1 MKYVVVGGA
10 GFIGSN
16 IVDKLI
22 EQDHKVVVVDNL
34 STGKKENISY
44 VGHLKRNVK
53 LCEIDISDTSES
65 ESLVEAMKGA
75 DTVFLLAAKAR
86 VQPSIEEPVEYEQNN
101 TIGTLNVLKCASDAG
116 VRRVVYS
123 ASSSA
128 YGDTDKLPS
137 VESDPVNPLSPYGA
151 QKYYG
156 EVMCRM
162 FSQVYGIETVS
173 LRYFNIYG
181 ERQNVGGAYAMV
193 IGIFVDQLLK
203 GGPMTIRGDGE
214 QRRDFTYVGDVVN
227 ANILA
232 SQSEKVGKGEVI
244 NIGNGDNRSINE
256 IADMVGGDRVNIDPV
271 IEPKA
276 TLANNSLAEKLLG
289 WKPTQNIEE
298 WIPKYKKDIGLFDE
312 DNNDENNIWG
322 YETGGEG

>member
-10 GFIGSN
+10 GFIGSH
-16 IVDKLI
+16 IVDKLV
-22 EQDHKVVVVDNL
+22 EQNHEVVIIDNL
-34 STGKKENISY
+34 STGKMENVNPKASVEY
-44 VGHLKRNVK
+44 
-53 LCEIDISDTSES
+53 IDISNVNECPNM
-65 ESLVEAMKGA
+65 VEIMSGA
-75 DTVFLLAAKAR
+75 DALFLLAAKAR
-86 VQPSIEEPVEYEQNN
+86 VQPSIENPVEYEMNN

-128 YGDTDKLPS
+128 YGNTEKLPS
-137 VESDPVNPLSPYGA
+137 VESDPINPMSPYGA

-156 EVMCRM
+156 EVMCKM
-162 FSQVYGIETVS
+162 FSEVYGLETVS

-193 IGIFVDQLLK
+193 IGIFADQKLR
-203 GGPMTIRGDGE
+203 GEVMTINGDGE

-244 NIGNGDNRSINE
+244 NIGNGDNRSIND
-256 IADMVGGDRVNIDPV
+256 IADMIGGERIHREPV
-271 IEPKA
+271 IEPKE
-276 TLANNSLAEKLLG
+276 TLADNSLAEELLG
-289 WKPTQNIEE
+289 WKPTQNIED
-298 WIPKYKKDIGLFDE
+298 WVPGYKKELGLDV
-312 DNNDENNIWG
+312 
-322 YETGGEG
+322 

>member
-16 IVDKLI
+16 IVDKLV
-22 EQDHKVVVVDNL
+22 EKDHEVVIIDNL
-34 STGKKENISY
+34 STGKIENVNPKVRIEY
-44 VGHLKRNVK
+44 
-53 LCEIDISDTSES
+53 IDISDTEQSKNMIEVMS
-65 ESLVEAMKGA
+65 GA

-86 VQPSIEEPVEYEQNN
+86 VQPSIENPVEYETNN

-128 YGDTDKLPS
+128 YGNTENLPS
-137 VESDPVNPLSPYGA
+137 KESDPVNPLSPYGA

-156 EVMCRM
+156 EVMCKM
-162 FSQVYGIETVS
+162 FSEVYGLETVS

-203 GGPMTIRGDGE
+203 GEPMTIRGSGY

-227 ANILA
+227 ANLLA
-232 SQSEKVGKGEVI
+232 SMSMKVGKGEVI
-244 NIGNGDNRSINE
+244 NIGNGDNRSIND
-256 IADMVGGDRVNIDPV
+256 IADMIGGERVHIDPV
-271 IEPKA
+271 IEPRE
-276 TLANNSLAEKLLG
+276 TLADNSLAEELLG
-289 WKPTQNIEE
+289 WKPTQKIED
-298 WIPKYKKDIGLFDE
+298 WIPGYKKEMGLDV
-312 DNNDENNIWG
+312 
-322 YETGGEG
+322 

>member
-16 IVDKLI
+16 IVDKLV
-22 EQDHKVVVVDNL
+22 EQNHEVVIIDNL
-34 STGKKENISY
+34 STGKMENVNPKASVEY
-44 VGHLKRNVK
+44 
-53 LCEIDISDTSES
+53 IDICNVNECSAM
-65 ESLVEAMKGA
+65 VEIMSGA
-75 DTVFLLAAKAR
+75 DALFLLAAKAR
-86 VQPSIEEPVEYEQNN
+86 VQPSIENPVEYEINN

-128 YGDTDKLPS
+128 YGNTEKLPS
-137 VESDPVNPLSPYGA
+137 KESDPVNPLSPYGA

-156 EVMCRM
+156 EVMCKM
-162 FSQVYGIETVS
+162 FSEVYGLETVS

-193 IGIFVDQLLK
+193 IGIFVDQLLNGK
-203 GGPMTIRGDGE
+203 PMTIRGDGE

-232 SQSEKVGKGEVI
+232 SQSENVGNGEVI
-244 NIGNGDNRSINE
+244 NIGNGDNRSIND
-256 IADMVGGDRVNIDPV
+256 IADMIGGDRVNVDPV

-276 TLANNSLAEKLLG
+276 TLADNSKAEKLLG
-289 WKPTQNIEE
+289 WKPTQNIED
-298 WIPKYKKDIGLFDE
+298 WVPGYKKEMGLDV
-312 DNNDENNIWG
+312 
-322 YETGGEG
+322 

>member
-16 IVDKLI
+16 IVDKLV
-22 EQDHKVVVVDNL
+22 EQNHEVIIIDNL
-34 STGKKENISY
+34 STGKMENVNPKASVEY
-44 VGHLKRNVK
+44 
-53 LCEIDISDTSES
+53 IDISNVNECPNM
-65 ESLVEAMKGA
+65 VEIMSGA
-75 DTVFLLAAKAR
+75 DALFLLAAKAR
-86 VQPSIEEPVEYEQNN
+86 VQPSIENPVEYETNN

-128 YGDTDKLPS
+128 YGNTEKLPS
-137 VESDPVNPLSPYGA
+137 KESDPINPLSPYGA

-156 EVMCRM
+156 EVMCKM
-162 FSQVYGIETVS
+162 FSEVYGLETVS

-193 IGIFVDQLLK
+193 IGIFADQKLR
-203 GGPMTIRGDGE
+203 GEIMTINGDGE

-232 SQSEKVGKGEVI
+232 SQSENVGNGEVI
-244 NIGNGDNRSINE
+244 NIGNGDNRSIND
-256 IADMVGGDRVNIDPV
+256 IADMIGGERIHREPV
-271 IEPKA
+271 IEPKE
-276 TLANNSLAEKLLG
+276 TLADNSLAEKLLG
-289 WKPTQNIEE
+289 WKPTQNIED
-298 WIPKYKKDIGLFDE
+298 WVPGYKKELGLDV
-312 DNNDENNIWG
+312 
-322 YETGGEG
+322 

>member
-16 IVDKLI
+16 IVDKLV
-22 EQDHKVVVVDNL
+22 EQNHEVVIIDNL
-34 STGKKENISY
+34 STGKMENVNPRASVEY
-44 VGHLKRNVK
+44 
-53 LCEIDISDTSES
+53 IDICNENECSAM
-65 ESLVEAMKGA
+65 VEIMSGA
-75 DTVFLLAAKAR
+75 DALFLLAAKAR
-86 VQPSIEEPVEYEQNN
+86 VQPSIENPVEYEINN

-128 YGDTDKLPS
+128 YGNTEKLPS
-137 VESDPVNPLSPYGA
+137 KESDPVNPLSPYGA

-156 EVMCRM
+156 EVMCKM
-162 FSQVYGIETVS
+162 FSEVYGLETVS

-193 IGIFVDQLLK
+193 IGIFVDQLLNGK
-203 GGPMTIRGDGE
+203 PMTIRGDGE

-232 SQSEKVGKGEVI
+232 SQSENVGNGEVI
-244 NIGNGDNRSINE
+244 NIGNGDNRSIND
-256 IADMVGGDRVNIDPV
+256 IADMIGGDRVNVDPV

-276 TLANNSLAEKLLG
+276 TLADNSKAEELLG
-289 WKPTQNIEE
+289 WKPTQNIED
-298 WIPKYKKDIGLFDE
+298 WIPKYKKEMGLDV
-312 DNNDENNIWG
+312 
-322 YETGGEG
+322 

>member
-16 IVDKLI
+16 IVDKLV
-22 EQDHKVVVVDNL
+22 EQNHEVVVIDNL
-34 STGKKENISY
+34 STGKRENINP
-44 VGHLKRNVK
+44 KVK
-53 LCEIDISDTSES
+53 LEYIDISDPKQDKNMTE
-65 ESLVEAMKGA
+65 VMKGA
-75 DTVFLLAAKAR
+75 DSVFLLAAKAR
-86 VQPSIEEPVEYEQNN
+86 VQPSIEEPVEYEVNN

-128 YGDTDKLPS
+128 YGNTEKLPS

-156 EVMCRM
+156 EVMCKM
-162 FSQVYGIETVS
+162 FSEVYGLETVS

-203 GGPMTIRGDGE
+203 GEPMTIRGDGE

-232 SQSEKVGKGEVI
+232 SQSEKVGNGEVI

-256 IADMVGGDRVNIDPV
+256 IADMIGDNKVNVDPV
-271 IEPKA
+271 IEPPE
-276 TLANNSLAEKLLG
+276 TLADNSKARELLG
-289 WKPTQNIEE
+289 WEPKGNIDT
-298 WIPKYKKDIGLFDE
+298 WIPKYKKEMGLDV
-312 DNNDENNIWG
+312 
-322 YETGGEG
+322 

>member
-16 IVDKLI
+16 IVDKLV
-22 EQDHKVVVVDNL
+22 EQNHEVVIIDNL
-34 STGKKENISY
+34 STGKMENVNPRASVEY
-44 VGHLKRNVK
+44 
-53 LCEIDISDTSES
+53 IDICNENECSAM
-65 ESLVEAMKGA
+65 VEIMSGA
-75 DTVFLLAAKAR
+75 DALFLLAAKAR
-86 VQPSIEEPVEYEQNN
+86 VQPSIENPVEYETNN

-128 YGDTDKLPS
+128 YGNTEKLPS
-137 VESDPVNPLSPYGA
+137 KESDPVNPLSPYGA

-156 EVMCRM
+156 EVMCKM
-162 FSQVYGIETVS
+162 FSEVYGLETVS

-193 IGIFVDQLLK
+193 IGIFVDQLLNGK
-203 GGPMTIRGDGE
+203 PMTIRGDGE

-232 SQSEKVGKGEVI
+232 SQSEKVGNGEVI
-244 NIGNGDNRSINE
+244 NIGNGDNRSIND
-256 IADMVGGDRVNIDPV
+256 IADMIGGERIHREPV
-271 IEPKA
+271 IEPKE
-276 TLANNSLAEKLLG
+276 TLADNSLAEELLG
-289 WKPTQNIEE
+289 WKPTQNIED
-298 WIPKYKKDIGLFDE
+298 WVPGYKKELGLDV
-312 DNNDENNIWG
+312 
-322 YETGGEG
+322 

>member
-16 IVDKLI
+16 IVDKLV
-22 EQDHKVVVVDNL
+22 EQNHEVVIIDNL
-34 STGKKENISY
+34 STGKMENVNPKASVEY
-44 VGHLKRNVK
+44 
-53 LCEIDISDTSES
+53 IDISNVNECPNM
-65 ESLVEAMKGA
+65 VEIMSGA
-75 DTVFLLAAKAR
+75 DALFLLAAKAR
-86 VQPSIEEPVEYEQNN
+86 VQPSIENPVEYETNN

-128 YGDTDKLPS
+128 YGNTEKLPS

-156 EVMCRM
+156 EVMCKM
-162 FSQVYGIETVS
+162 FSEVYGLETVS

-193 IGIFVDQLLK
+193 IGIFVAQLLNGK
-203 GGPMTIRGDGE
+203 PMTIRGDGE

-244 NIGNGDNRSINE
+244 NIGNGDNRSIND
-256 IADMVGGDRVNIDPV
+256 IADMIGGERIHREPV
-271 IEPKA
+271 IEPKE
-276 TLANNSLAEKLLG
+276 TLADNSLAEKLLG
-289 WKPTQNIEE
+289 WKPTQNIED
-298 WIPKYKKDIGLFDE
+298 WVPGYKKELGLDV
-312 DNNDENNIWG
+312 
-322 YETGGEG
+322 

>member
-16 IVDKLI
+16 IVDKLV
-22 EQDHKVVVVDNL
+22 EQNHEVVVIDNL
-34 STGKKENISY
+34 STGKRENINP
-44 VGHLKRNVK
+44 KVK
-53 LCEIDISDTSES
+53 LEYIDISDPKQDKNMTE
-65 ESLVEAMKGA
+65 VMKGA
-75 DTVFLLAAKAR
+75 DSVFLLAAKAR
-86 VQPSIEEPVEYEQNN
+86 VQPSIENPVEYETNN

-128 YGDTDKLPS
+128 YGNTEKLPS

-156 EVMCRM
+156 EVMCKM
-162 FSQVYGIETVS
+162 FSEVYGLETVS

-193 IGIFVDQLLK
+193 IGIFVDQLLNGK
-203 GGPMTIRGDGE
+203 PMTITGNGE

-232 SQSEKVGKGEVI
+232 SQSENVGKGEVI

-256 IADMVGGDRVNIDPV
+256 LADMIGGDRVNVDPV

-276 TLANNSLAEKLLG
+276 TLADNSKAEKLLG
-289 WKPTQNIEE
+289 WKPTQNIED
-298 WIPKYKKDIGLFDE
+298 WIPKYKKDMGLDV
-312 DNNDENNIWG
+312 
-322 YETGGEG
+322 

>member
-10 GFIGSN
+10 GFIGSH
-16 IVDKLI
+16 IVDKLV
-22 EQDHKVVVVDNL
+22 EQNHEVIIIDNL
-34 STGKKENISY
+34 STGKMENVNPKASVEY
-44 VGHLKRNVK
+44 
-53 LCEIDISDTSES
+53 IDISNVNECPNM
-65 ESLVEAMKGA
+65 VEIMSGA
-75 DTVFLLAAKAR
+75 DALFLLAAKAR
-86 VQPSIEEPVEYEQNN
+86 VQPSIENPVEYETNN

-128 YGDTDKLPS
+128 YGNTEKLPS
-137 VESDPVNPLSPYGA
+137 KESDPVNPLSPYGA

-156 EVMCRM
+156 EVMCKM
-162 FSQVYGIETVS
+162 FSEVYGLETVS

-193 IGIFVDQLLK
+193 IGIFADQKLR
-203 GGPMTIRGDGE
+203 GEVMTINGDGE

-244 NIGNGDNRSINE
+244 NIGNGDNRSIND
-256 IADMVGGDRVNIDPV
+256 IADMIGGERIHREPV
-271 IEPKA
+271 IEPKE
-276 TLANNSLAEKLLG
+276 TLADNSLAEKLLG
-289 WKPTQNIEE
+289 WKPTQNIED
-298 WIPKYKKDIGLFDE
+298 WVPGYKKELGLDV
-312 DNNDENNIWG
+312 
-322 YETGGEG
+322 

>member
-22 EQDHKVVVVDNL
+22 EQNHEVVIIDNL
-34 STGKKENISY
+34 STGKM
-44 VGHLKRNVK
+44 GNVNPK
-53 LCEIDISDTSES
+53 ASIEYLDISNTKECPSMIEIMS
-65 ESLVEAMKGA
+65 GA

-86 VQPSIEEPVEYEQNN
+86 VQPSIENPVEYETNN

-128 YGDTDKLPS
+128 YGNTEKLPS
-137 VESDPVNPLSPYGA
+137 KESDPVNPLSPYGA

-156 EVMCRM
+156 EVMCKM
-162 FSQVYGIETVS
+162 FSEVYGLETVS

-193 IGIFVDQLLK
+193 IGIFVDQLLNGK
-203 GGPMTIRGDGE
+203 PMTIRGDGE

-232 SQSEKVGKGEVI
+232 SQSENVGNGEVI
-244 NIGNGDNRSINE
+244 NIGNGDNRSIND
-256 IADMVGGDRVNIDPV
+256 IADMIGGDKVNVEPV
-271 IEPKA
+271 IEPKE
-276 TLANNSLAEKLLG
+276 TLANNSLAEELLG
-289 WKPTQNIEE
+289 WKPTQNIED
-298 WIPKYKKDIGLFDE
+298 WIPKYKKEMGLDV
-312 DNNDENNIWG
+312 
-322 YETGGEG
+322 

>member
-16 IVDKLI
+16 IVDKLV
-22 EQDHKVVVVDNL
+22 EQNHEVVIIDNL
-34 STGKKENISY
+34 STGKMEN
-44 VGHLKRNVK
+44 VNPKAK
-53 LCEIDISDTSES
+53 LCVVDIMKPHNAEC
-65 ESLVEAMKGA
+65 LVDCMKGA

-86 VQPSIEEPVEYEQNN
+86 VQPSIENPVEYETNN

-128 YGDTDKLPS
+128 YGNTEKLPS
-137 VESDPVNPLSPYGA
+137 IESDPVNPLSPYGA

-156 EVMCRM
+156 EVMCKM
-162 FSQVYGIETVS
+162 FSEVYGLETVS

-193 IGIFVDQLLK
+193 IGIFVDQLLNGK
-203 GGPMTIRGDGE
+203 PMTIRGDGE

-232 SQSEKVGKGEVI
+232 SQSENVGNGEVI
-244 NIGNGDNRSINE
+244 NIGNGDNRSIND
-256 IADMVGGDRVNIDPV
+256 IADMIGGDRINVDPV

-276 TLANNSLAEKLLG
+276 TLADNSKAEKLLG
-289 WKPTQNIEE
+289 WKPTQNIED
-298 WIPKYKKDIGLFDE
+298 WVPGYKKEMGLDV
-312 DNNDENNIWG
+312 
-322 YETGGEG
+322 

>member
-10 GFIGSN
+10 GFIGSH
-16 IVDKLI
+16 IVDKLV
-22 EQDHKVVVVDNL
+22 EQNHEVIIIDNL
-34 STGKKENISY
+34 STGKMENVNPKASVEY
-44 VGHLKRNVK
+44 
-53 LCEIDISDTSES
+53 IDISNVNECPNM
-65 ESLVEAMKGA
+65 VEIMSGA
-75 DTVFLLAAKAR
+75 DALFLLAAKAR
-86 VQPSIEEPVEYEQNN
+86 VQPSIENPVEYETNN

-128 YGDTDKLPS
+128 YGNTEKLPS
-137 VESDPVNPLSPYGA
+137 VESDPINPMSPYGA

-156 EVMCRM
+156 EVMCKM
-162 FSQVYGIETVS
+162 FSEVYGLETVS

-193 IGIFVDQLLK
+193 IGIFVDQLLNGK
-203 GGPMTIRGDGE
+203 PMTIRGDGE

-232 SQSEKVGKGEVI
+232 SQSENVGNGEVI
-244 NIGNGDNRSINE
+244 NIGNGDNRSIND
-256 IADMVGGDRVNIDPV
+256 IADMIGGDRVNVDPV

-276 TLANNSLAEKLLG
+276 TLADNSKAEKLLG
-289 WKPTQNIEE
+289 WKPTQNIED
-298 WIPKYKKDIGLFDE
+298 WIPKYKEEMGLNE
-312 DNNDENNIWG
+312 
-322 YETGGEG
+322 

>member
-16 IVDKLI
+16 IVDKLV
-22 EQDHKVVVVDNL
+22 EQNHEVVIIDNL
-34 STGKKENISY
+34 STGKMENVNPRASVEY
-44 VGHLKRNVK
+44 
-53 LCEIDISDTSES
+53 IDISNEN
-65 ESLVEAMKGA
+65 ECPCMVEIMSGA
-75 DTVFLLAAKAR
+75 DSVFLLAAKAR
-86 VQPSIEEPVEYEQNN
+86 VQPSIENPVEYEMNN

-116 VRRVVYS
+116 VKRVVYS

-128 YGDTDKLPS
+128 YGNTDKLPS

-156 EVMCRM
+156 EVMCKM
-162 FSQVYGIETVS
+162 FSEVYGLETVS

-193 IGIFVDQLLK
+193 IGIFADQKLR
-203 GGPMTIRGDGE
+203 GEVMTINGDGE

-232 SQSEKVGKGEVI
+232 SQSEKVGNGEVI
-244 NIGNGDNRSINE
+244 NIGNGDNRSIND
-256 IADMVGGDRVNIDPV
+256 IADMIGGERIHREPV
-271 IEPKA
+271 IEPKE
-276 TLANNSLAEKLLG
+276 TLADNSLAEELLG
-289 WKPTQNIEE
+289 WKPTQNIED
-298 WIPKYKKDIGLFDE
+298 WVPGYKKELGLDV
-312 DNNDENNIWG
+312 
-322 YETGGEG
+322 

>member
-16 IVDKLI
+16 IEDKLV
-22 EQDHKVVVVDNL
+22 EQNHEVIIIDNL
-34 STGKKENISY
+34 STGKMENVNPKASVEY
-44 VGHLKRNVK
+44 
-53 LCEIDISDTSES
+53 IDISNVNECPNM
-65 ESLVEAMKGA
+65 VEIMSGA
-75 DTVFLLAAKAR
+75 DALFLLAAKAR
-86 VQPSIEEPVEYEQNN
+86 VQPSIENPVEYETNN

-128 YGDTDKLPS
+128 YGNTEKLPS
-137 VESDPVNPLSPYGA
+137 KESDPVNPLSPYGA

-156 EVMCRM
+156 EVMCKM
-162 FSQVYGIETVS
+162 FSEVYGLETVS

-193 IGIFVDQLLK
+193 IGIFADQKLR
-203 GGPMTIRGDGE
+203 GEVMTINGDGE

-232 SQSEKVGKGEVI
+232 SQSEKVGNGEVI
-244 NIGNGDNRSINE
+244 NIGNGDNRSIND
-256 IADMVGGDRVNIDPV
+256 IADMIGGERIHREPV
-271 IEPKA
+271 IEPKE
-276 TLANNSLAEKLLG
+276 TLADNSLAEKLLG
-289 WKPTQNIEE
+289 WKPTQNIED
-298 WIPKYKKDIGLFDE
+298 WVPGYKKELGLDV
-312 DNNDENNIWG
+312 
-322 YETGGEG
+322 

>member
-16 IVDKLI
+16 IVDKLV
-22 EQDHKVVVVDNL
+22 EQNHEVVIIDNL
-34 STGKKENISY
+34 STGKMENVNPKASVEY
-44 VGHLKRNVK
+44 
-53 LCEIDISDTSES
+53 IDISNVNECPNM
-65 ESLVEAMKGA
+65 VEIMSGA
-75 DTVFLLAAKAR
+75 DALFLLAAKAR
-86 VQPSIEEPVEYEQNN
+86 VQPSIENPVEYETNN

-128 YGDTDKLPS
+128 YGNTEKLPS
-137 VESDPVNPLSPYGA
+137 VESDPINPMSPYGA

-156 EVMCRM
+156 EVMCKM
-162 FSQVYGIETVS
+162 FSEVYGLETVS

-193 IGIFVDQLLK
+193 IGIFVDQLLNGK
-203 GGPMTIRGDGE
+203 PMTIRGDGE

-232 SQSEKVGKGEVI
+232 SQSENVGNGEVI
-244 NIGNGDNRSINE
+244 NIGNGDNRSIND
-256 IADMVGGDRVNIDPV
+256 IADMIGGDRVNVDPV

-276 TLANNSLAEKLLG
+276 TLADNSKAAKLLG
-289 WKPTQNIEE
+289 WKPTQHIED
-298 WIPKYKKDIGLFDE
+298 WVPGYKKEMGLD
-312 DNNDENNIWG
+312 D
-322 YETGGEG
+322 

>member
-10 GFIGSN
+10 GFIGSH
-16 IVDKLI
+16 IVDKLV
-22 EQDHKVVVVDNL
+22 EQNHEVVIIDNL
-34 STGKKENISY
+34 STGKMENVNPKASVEY
-44 VGHLKRNVK
+44 
-53 LCEIDISDTSES
+53 IDISNVNECPNM
-65 ESLVEAMKGA
+65 VEIMSGA
-75 DTVFLLAAKAR
+75 DALFLLAAKAR
-86 VQPSIEEPVEYEQNN
+86 VQPSIENPVEYETNN

-128 YGDTDKLPS
+128 YGNTEKLPS
-137 VESDPVNPLSPYGA
+137 KESDPVNPLSPYGA

-156 EVMCRM
+156 EVMCKM
-162 FSQVYGIETVS
+162 FSEVYGLETVS

-193 IGIFVDQLLK
+193 IGIFVDQLLNGK
-203 GGPMTIRGDGE
+203 PMTIRGDGE

-232 SQSEKVGKGEVI
+232 SQSENVGNGEVI
-244 NIGNGDNRSINE
+244 NIGNGDNRSIND
-256 IADMVGGDRVNIDPV
+256 IADMIGGDRVNVDPV

-276 TLANNSLAEKLLG
+276 TLADNSKAEKLLG
-289 WKPTQNIEE
+289 WKPTQNIED
-298 WIPKYKKDIGLFDE
+298 WIPKYKEEMGLNE
-312 DNNDENNIWG
+312 
-322 YETGGEG
+322 

>member
-16 IVDKLI
+16 IVDKLV
-22 EQDHKVVVVDNL
+22 EQNHEVVVIDNL
-34 STGKKENISY
+34 STGKRENINP
-44 VGHLKRNVK
+44 KVK
-53 LCEIDISDTSES
+53 LEYIDISDPKQDKNMTE
-65 ESLVEAMKGA
+65 VMKGA
-75 DTVFLLAAKAR
+75 DSVFLLAAKAR
-86 VQPSIEEPVEYEQNN
+86 VQPSIEEPVEYEVNN

-128 YGDTDKLPS
+128 YGNTEKLPS
-137 VESDPVNPLSPYGA
+137 KETDPINPLSPYGA

-156 EVMCRM
+156 EVMCKM
-162 FSQVYGIETVS
+162 FSEVYGLETVS

-193 IGIFVDQLLK
+193 IGIFADQRLR
-203 GGPMTIRGDGE
+203 GEIMTINGDGE

-232 SQSEKVGKGEVI
+232 SQSEKVGNGEVI
-244 NIGNGDNRSINE
+244 NIGNGDNRSIND
-256 IADMVGGDRVNIDPV
+256 IADMIGGERIHRDPV
-271 IEPKA
+271 IEPA
-276 TLANNSLAEKLLG
+276 ETLADNTKARELLG
-289 WKPTQNIEE
+289 WKPTQNIED
-298 WIPKYKKDIGLFDE
+298 WVPGYKKELGLDV
-312 DNNDENNIWG
+312 
-322 YETGGEG
+322 

>member
-16 IVDKLI
+16 IVDKLV
-22 EQDHKVVVVDNL
+22 EQNHEVVIIDNL
-34 STGKKENISY
+34 STGKMENVNPKASIEY
-44 VGHLKRNVK
+44 L
-53 LCEIDISDTSES
+53 DISNTKECPSM
-65 ESLVEAMKGA
+65 VEIMSGA
-75 DTVFLLAAKAR
+75 DSVFLLAAKAR
-86 VQPSIEEPVEYEQNN
+86 VQPSIENPVEYEMNN

-128 YGDTDKLPS
+128 YGNTEKLPS

-156 EVMCRM
+156 EVMCKM
-162 FSQVYGIETVS
+162 FSEVYGLETVS

-193 IGIFVDQLLK
+193 IGIFVDQLLNGK
-203 GGPMTIRGDGE
+203 PMTIRGDGE

-232 SQSEKVGKGEVI
+232 SQSENVGNGEVI
-244 NIGNGDNRSINE
+244 NIGNGDNRSIND
-256 IADMVGGDRVNIDPV
+256 IADMIGGDKVNVDPV

-276 TLANNSLAEKLLG
+276 TLANNSKAEKLLG
-289 WKPTQNIEE
+289 WKPTQNIED
-298 WIPKYKKDIGLFDE
+298 WVPGYKKEMGLDV
-312 DNNDENNIWG
+312 
-322 YETGGEG
+322 

>member
-16 IVDKLI
+16 IVDKLV
-22 EQDHKVVVVDNL
+22 EQNHEVVIIDNL
-34 STGKKENISY
+34 STGKMENINP
-44 VGHLKRNVK
+44 KAT
-53 LCEIDISDTSES
+53 LCKVNIDDTDTETI
-65 ESLVEAMKGA
+65 ECLVNCMKGT

-86 VQPSIEEPVEYEQNN
+86 VQPSIENPVEYETNN

-128 YGDTDKLPS
+128 YGNTEKLPS

-156 EVMCRM
+156 EVMCKM
-162 FSQVYGIETVS
+162 FSEVYGLETVS

-203 GGPMTIRGDGE
+203 GEPMTIRGDGE

-232 SQSEKVGKGEVI
+232 SQSEKVGNGEVI

-256 IADMVGGDRVNIDPV
+256 IADMIGDNKVNVDPV
-271 IEPKA
+271 IEPPE
-276 TLANNSLAEKLLG
+276 TLADNSKARELLG
-289 WKPTQNIEE
+289 WEPKGNINT
-298 WIPKYKKDIGLFDE
+298 WIPKYKKEMGLDV
-312 DNNDENNIWG
+312 
-322 YETGGEG
+322 

>member
-16 IVDKLI
+16 IVDKLV
-22 EQDHKVVVVDNL
+22 EQNHEVVIIDNL
-34 STGKKENISY
+34 STGKMENVNPKASVEY
-44 VGHLKRNVK
+44 
-53 LCEIDISDTSES
+53 IDISNVNECPNM
-65 ESLVEAMKGA
+65 VEIMSGA
-75 DTVFLLAAKAR
+75 DALFLLAAKAR
-86 VQPSIEEPVEYEQNN
+86 VQPSIENPVEYETNN

-128 YGDTDKLPS
+128 YGNTEKLPS
-137 VESDPVNPLSPYGA
+137 KESDPVNPLSPYGA

-156 EVMCRM
+156 EVMCKM
-162 FSQVYGIETVS
+162 FSEVYGLETVS

-193 IGIFVDQLLK
+193 IGIFADQKLR
-203 GGPMTIRGDGE
+203 GEVMTINGDGE

-232 SQSEKVGKGEVI
+232 SQSEKVGNGEVI
-244 NIGNGDNRSINE
+244 NIGNGDNRSIND
-256 IADMVGGDRVNIDPV
+256 IADMIGGDRVNVDPV

-276 TLANNSLAEKLLG
+276 TLADNSKAEKLLG
-289 WKPTQNIEE
+289 WKPTQNIED
-298 WIPKYKKDIGLFDE
+298 WVPGYKKEMGLDV
-312 DNNDENNIWG
+312 
-322 YETGGEG
+322 